1 MGDSAVEI
9 AQDVDAVGRIEAVP
23 TLLQVLCDTT
33 GMGFAAVARVTEGT
47 WTACAVQDRI
57 EFGLQPGGQ
66 LPVHTTL
73 CSESRAANLPIFIDR
88 ASTDP
93 KYNSHHTPKIYN
105 IESYVSVPIVFKDGH
120 YFGNLCA
127 IDPRPA
133 LVTDPKVIFMF
144 TRFAQ
149 LIALQLE
156 SELAR
161 ERDQAAL
168 LDERAVGELRE
179 QFMAILGHDLRNPLQ
194 AFFAGCSLLMRKLED
209 EPLRDVVTRMN
220 ANAQRMSALIS
231 DVLDFARGRLG
242 QPIGLTM
249 TGNAA
254 LGVSLTAVVRE
265 LQDAQPQRHIISDIR
280 VDRPVTCDVPRIQQV
295 VSNLIANALTHG
307 APGSPVR
314 FTAKVAGDWLLLQVW
329 NEGNPIAPEN
339 IAKIFAPFW
348 RHTTSSQREGLGL
361 GLHICS
367 QIIAAHHGV
376 LTASST
382 PQAGTLFTARL
393 PRTPTGEALAPAD

>member
-9 AQDVDAVGRIEAVP
+9 AQDIEAVGRIEAVP

-73 CSESRAANLPIFIDR
+73 CSEARAANTPIFIDR
-88 ASTDP
+88 ASVDP
-93 KYNSHHTPKIYN
+93 KYSNHHTPKIYN
-105 IESYVSVPIVFKDGH
+105 IESYVSVPIVFKDGR

-156 SELAR
+156 NEFAR
-161 ERDQAAL
+161 ERDQAEL

-209 EPLRDVVTRMN
+209 EPLRDLVTRMN
-220 ANAQRMSALIS
+220 ANAQRMSALIN

-242 QPIGLTM
+242 QPIGLTL
-249 TGNAA
+249 TENAA
-254 LGVSLTAVVRE
+254 LEVSLTAVVRE
-265 LQDAQPQRHIISDIR
+265 LQDAQPQRQIISDIR
-280 VDRPVTCDVPRIQQV
+280 VDQPVTCDVPRIQQV

-307 APGSPVR
+307 AAGSPVK

-329 NEGNPIAPEN
+329 NAGNPIAPEN

-348 RHTTSSQREGLGL
+348 RHTTSSHREGLGL

-376 LTASST
+376 LTATST
-382 PQAGTLFTARL
+382 PQTGTLFTARL
-393 PRTPTGEALAPAD
+393 PRTLTGEILVPAD

>member
-9 AQDVDAVGRIEAVP
+9 AQDVEAVGRIEAVP

-33 GMGFAAVARVTEGT
+33 GMGFAAVARVTEGN

-73 CSESRAANLPIFIDR
+73 CSESRAGNVPIFIDR
-88 ASTDP
+88 ASADP
-93 KYNSHHTPKIYN
+93 KYREHHTPKIYN
-105 IESYVSVPIVFKDGH
+105 IESYVSVPIVFKDGR

-133 LVTDPKVIFMF
+133 QVTDPKIIVMF

-156 SELAR
+156 NEFAR
-161 ERDQAAL
+161 ERDQAEL

-194 AFFAGCSLLMRKLED
+194 AFFAGCGFLLRKLED
-209 EPLRDVVTRMN
+209 QPSRDVVARMK
-220 ANAQRMSALIS
+220 ANAQRMSALID

-242 QPIGLTM
+242 QPIGLTL
-249 TGNAA
+249 TEDASLEAG
-254 LGVSLTAVVRE
+254 LTAVVHE
-265 LQDAQPQRHIISDIR
+265 LQDAQPQRQIVSDIR
-280 VDRPVTCDVPRIQQV
+280 VDAPVTCDVPRIQQV

-307 APGSPVR
+307 AAGSPVR

-339 IAKIFAPFW
+339 ISRIFAPFW
-348 RHTTSSQREGLGL
+348 RHTTSSRREGLGL

-367 QIIAAHHGV
+367 QIVAAHHGV
-376 LTASST
+376 LTATST
-382 PQAGTLFTARL
+382 PQAGTLFTARI
-393 PRTPTGEALAPAD
+393 PRKPTGEILVPAD